1 MLLEQAKR
9 LEGEVR
15 DSLSSRDFI
24 SDDIRMDRYNQI
36 LREARASYP
45 DDREL
50 TRMAEMPDRLLQW
63 VSVSKD
69 PAMPSKRLLERLT
82 QLVDRL
88 ELLEGPTNANQ
99 SEGIP
104 DTEPQRD
111 QIGFLKPR

>member
-9 LEGEVR
+9 LESEVR
-15 DSLSSRDFI
+15 QSLSTRDFI
-24 SDDIRMDRYNQI
+24 SDDIRMDRYNQL
-36 LREARASYP
+36 LREARVCYP
-45 DDREL
+45 DDGEL
-50 TRMAEMPDRLLQW
+50 ARMSEMPDKLLQW

-69 PAMPSKRLLERLT
+69 PAVPSKRLIERLT

-88 ELLEGPTNANQ
+88 ELLEAPANANQ
-99 SEGIP
+99 SEPIP